1 ADCSGNSPK
10 SPSSAIILS
19 SKSICLENHIRL
31 TLDTEK
37 SHSLVGWVEL
47 LRNPS
52 SRASVVGIASARRA
66 TADKSLRPS
75 YGLAKRI
82 I

>member
-1 ADCSGNSPK
+1 SGNSPK

-37 SHSLVGWVEL
+37 SHSLVGWAKRSVPTNLFVQSGCMVGTAL
-47 LRNPS
+47 LRLCP
-52 SRASVVGIASARRA
+52 
-66 TADKSLRPS
+66 P
-75 YGLAKRI
+75 YGS
-82 I
+82 

>member
-1 ADCSGNSPK
+1 DCSGNSPK

-37 SHSLVGWVEL
+37 SHSLVGWDLGESGWWGRRFAPL
-47 LRNPS
+47 PTLREW
-52 SRASVVGIASARRA
+52 
-66 TADKSLRPS
+66 
-75 YGLAKRI
+75 
-82 I
+82 